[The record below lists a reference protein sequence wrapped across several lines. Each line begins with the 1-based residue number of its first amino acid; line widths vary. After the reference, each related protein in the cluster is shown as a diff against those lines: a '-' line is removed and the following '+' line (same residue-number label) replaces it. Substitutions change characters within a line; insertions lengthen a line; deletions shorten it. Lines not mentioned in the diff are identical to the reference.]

1 MSADLDYS
9 GIDMQIYYNDDT
21 YVNLQIKKESLSR
34 EVRVPKKIKNKRK
47 QEIINI
53 TYQVPGNISLT
64 LKGEERKPVKDWKN
78 KWEKKLDILDNGFVI
93 FLPEMFEKNNI
104 KADDSVE
111 LVID

>member
-9 GIDMQIYYNDDT
+9 GIDMRIYFNDDK

-34 EVRVPKKIKNKRK
+34 EVRVPKKIKKRK

-53 TYQVPGNISLT
+53 TYEVPRDTSLT
-64 LKGEERKPVKDWKN
+64 LKGEERKPVKDWKK
-78 KWEKKLDILDNGFVI
+78 KWGKKLDILDNGFVI